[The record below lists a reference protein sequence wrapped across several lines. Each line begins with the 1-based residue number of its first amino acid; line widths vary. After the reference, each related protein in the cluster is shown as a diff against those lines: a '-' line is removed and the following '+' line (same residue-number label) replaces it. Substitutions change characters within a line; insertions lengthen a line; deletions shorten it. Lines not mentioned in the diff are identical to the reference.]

1 MVAPRTSRETSRAV
15 AVWACGAAVAIA
27 GCGWGPARVR
37 QPKIDPAAAG
47 TRALEAYDT
56 DRDGKIAGAELDASP
71 ALKAALA
78 RFDTNHDGGVSAAE
92 IAERVKAWK
101 AMKTG
106 LASVRCQVT
115 LDGKPL
121 PGATVE
127 FVPEP
132 FLGGEVKPAQG
143 TVNQFGDVA
152 PTVSDADKPDPKLP
166 GGVHFGLYT
175 VKVSGGSRDQV
186 PQRYNAKS
194 TLGLEVSYDE
204 PGIRDNNLAF
214 RLKSAE

>member
-1 MVAPRTSRETSRAV
+1 MVVPKSWTVCWLLGCV
-15 AVWACGAAVAIA
+15 AASAA
-27 GCGWGPARVR
+27 GCSRGPARVK
-37 QPKIDPAAAG
+37 QPAIDPAAAG
-47 TRALEAYDT
+47 ARALEAYDA
-56 DRDGKIAGAELDASP
+56 DRNGSIAGAELEASP
-71 ALKAALA
+71 ALKSALQ
-78 RFDTNHDGGVSAAE
+78 RFDSNQDGGISAAE
-92 IAERVKAWK
+92 IGERIKAWK

-106 LASVRCQVT
+106 LASVRCQVM

-121 PGATVE
+121 SGAMVE

-132 FLGGEVKPAQG
+132 FLGDHVKPASG

-166 GGVHFGLYT
+166 GGVHFGLFT
-175 VKVSGGSRDQV
+175 VKISKPSGAKETV
-186 PQRYNAKS
+186 PALYNANS

-214 RLKSAE
+214 RLKTAE